1 MYVVDVDSSILN
13 HMVEKIKGVV
23 GNANFDSLLPMQ
35 YAFSVLCAQEVWQSP
50 VVLIG
55 RAGYWTNCVGNLGLF
70 GTHLVNVGVKCSMN
84 SRDHLISPTKNKFV
98 SFCLLNK

>member
-1 MYVVDVDSSILN
+1 
-13 HMVEKIKGVV
+13 MVEKIKGVV
-23 GNANFDSLLPMQ
+23 GNANFDSRLAMQ
-35 YAFSVLCAQEVWQSP
+35 YAFSVLCAQEVSP
-50 VVLIG
+50 FVLIG
-55 RAGYWTNCVGNLGLF
+55 RAGYLTNCVGNLGLF